1 MQYSGIDLHSTNSVV
16 GVIDEADR
24 VLYCKRLPNDR
35 ERILAALAP
44 HREELAG
51 VVVESTYNWYW
62 LVDALMDAGF
72 EVKLANTAAIKRYE
86 GLKHSGD
93 EHDAIYLA
101 HLFRLGLLRTGYI
114 YPRPER
120 ALRDLAR
127 KRLQLVRMRT
137 QNILS
142 MQSLLARHTAGRPS
156 SDVVK
161 RWARAGIDHAIA
173 ALPLEDEVKRALK
186 PNLVVVGTLTDQIEQ
201 IEDRVESQLT
211 LREPFAIL
219 KSAPGIGKT
228 LAATIMLET
237 GTLERFGSVGQFSSY
252 CRCVDSQRLSNG
264 KKKGEGNTKCGNKYL
279 AWAFIEAAQ
288 HAKIHCPEA
297 KRFFDKKRAATNPPI
312 AFKALAHKLARACYH
327 MMRERKAFEVS
338 RCFA

>member
-1 MQYSGIDLHSTNSVV
+1 MKYSGIDLHSTNSVV
-16 GVIDEADR
+16 AVIDEADR

-35 ERILAALAP
+35 ERILLALAP
-44 HREELAG
+44 HREELKG

-101 HLFRLGLLRTGYI
+101 HVFRLGLLPTGYI
-114 YPRPER
+114 YPRPQR

-142 MQSLLARHTAGRPS
+142 VQSLLARHTAACPS

-161 RWARAGIDHAIA
+161 RWARRAIDEAIA
-173 ALPLEDEVKRALK
+173 ALPLEDEVKRALR
-186 PNLVVVGTLTDQIEQ
+186 PNLVVVHTLSDEIKQIE
-201 IEDRVESQLT
+201 ERLESELT

-219 KSAPGIGKT
+219 KTAPGIGKT

-237 GTLERFGSVGQFSSY
+237 GTLERFGSVGQYSSY

-279 AWAFIEAAQ
+279 AWAFVEAAH
-288 HAKIHCPEA
+288 HAKICCPEA
-297 KRFFDKKRAATNPPI
+297 RRFFERKRAATNAPV

-327 MMRERKAFEVS
+327 MMREHKAFELA

>member
-1 MQYSGIDLHSTNSVV
+1 MKYSGIDLHSNNSVV
-16 GVIDEADR
+16 AVIDEADR

-44 HREELAG
+44 HREQLVG

-62 LVDALMDAGF
+62 LVDGLMDAGF
-72 EVKLANTAAIKRYE
+72 DVKLANTAAIKRYE

-101 HLFRLGLLRTGYI
+101 HVFRLGLLPTGYI
-114 YPRPER
+114 YPRAQR

-142 MQSLLARHTAGRPS
+142 VQSLFARHTASRPS
-156 SDVVK
+156 SDIVK
-161 RWARAGIDHAIA
+161 RWARSGIDEVVAK
-173 ALPLEDEVKRALK
+173 LSLDEEVKRALK
-186 PNLVVVGTLTDQIEQ
+186 PNLVVLGTLTDQIEQ
-201 IEDRVESQLT
+201 LEDHIEDELA
-211 LREPFAIL
+211 LREPFTVL
-219 KSAPGIGKT
+219 KTTPGIGKT

-237 GTLERFGSVGQFSSY
+237 GALERFGSVGQFSSY

-264 KKKGEGNTKCGNKYL
+264 KKKGAGNTKCGNKSL
-279 AWAFIEAAQ
+279 AWAFIEAAH
-288 HAKIHCPEA
+288 HAKICCPEA
-297 KRFFDKKRAATNPPI
+297 RRFFDRKRAATNAPI

-327 MMRERKAFEVS
+327 MMQEQKPFEVS